1 MRENRS
7 RRLLALAGI
16 LGAVLLVYL
25 GVLYNIQVNEH
36 EEYLA
41 KSIHSIA
48 QEETIEASRGVI
60 TDRKGRVLVSNRSV
74 YNLSF
79 DSSLLKT
86 GQDQN
91 EAILRLLELCQD
103 QGRTWSDSLPISVIC
118 RKPDTVY
125 CFCFFKPKGDIS
137 SLRHRFHRFRPAGRR
152 TGGISIKQ
160 VLNSFRIQ
168 VGIPRSRP

>member
-48 QEETIEASRGVI
+48 QEETLEASRGVI

-103 QGRTWSDSLPISVIC
+103 QGRTWSDSLPIS
-118 RKPDTVY
+118 RQAPYSYTLDTLSDSKKLQ
-125 CFCFFKPKGDIS
+125 F
-137 SLRHRFHRFRPAGRR
+137 
-152 TGGISIKQ
+152 
-160 VLNSFRIQ
+160 
-168 VGIPRSRP
+168 

>member
-48 QEETIEASRGVI
+48 QEETI
-60 TDRKGRVLVSNRSV
+60 
-74 YNLSF
+74 
-79 DSSLLKT
+79 
-86 GQDQN
+86 
-91 EAILRLLELCQD
+91 
-103 QGRTWSDSLPISVIC
+103 
-118 RKPDTVY
+118 
-125 CFCFFKPKGDIS
+125 
-137 SLRHRFHRFRPAGRR
+137 
-152 TGGISIKQ
+152 
-160 VLNSFRIQ
+160 
-168 VGIPRSRP
+168 

>member
-103 QGRTWSDSLPISVIC
+103 QGRTWSDSLPIS
-118 RKPDTVY
+118 RQAPYSYTLDTLSDSKKLQ
-125 CFCFFKPKGDIS
+125 FLND
-137 SLRHRFHRFRPAGRR
+137 RR
-152 TGGISIKQ
+152 S
-160 VLNSFRIQ
+160 VDACNDARVS
-168 VGIPRSRP
+168 

>member
-86 GQDQN
+86 GKTRTRQFFDFWSCARTR
-91 EAILRLLELCQD
+91 EEP
-103 QGRTWSDSLPISVIC
+103 GRIPCPFPAKPPTPIPWTLSRI
-118 RKPDTVY
+118 
-125 CFCFFKPKGDIS
+125 PKS
-137 SLRHRFHRFRPAGRR
+137 C
-152 TGGISIKQ
+152 
-160 VLNSFRIQ
+160 SF
-168 VGIPRSRP
+168 